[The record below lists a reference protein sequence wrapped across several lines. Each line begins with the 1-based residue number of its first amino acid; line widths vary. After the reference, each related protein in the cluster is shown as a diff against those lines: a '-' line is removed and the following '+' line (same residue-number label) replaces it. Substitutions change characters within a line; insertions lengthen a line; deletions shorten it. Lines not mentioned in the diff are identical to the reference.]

1 MAKPAPKL
9 TLNPSRD
16 IPFDR
21 LELSQSNVRRVK
33 AGVSIDTLAGD
44 IARRGLLQSL
54 GVRPILD
61 EEGQESGRYE
71 VPFGGRRYRA
81 LELLVKRKQ
90 LAKNVPIPC
99 MVRPA
104 GGDILAEEDSYAE
117 NAFRENLHPLDEFR
131 AMQSMVDKGNGA
143 EAIAAH
149 FHTTPAVVRQRL
161 KLATVS
167 PRLLDLYGED
177 EMSLDVLMAFT
188 VSDDHQR
195 QGEVWDQL
203 EHSFNKS
210 PSYIRQRLTESSVR
224 VADKRARFVGIE
236 AYLAAGGGIVRD
248 LFEADAGGWLTDP
261 ALLDRLVDEKLTA
274 EGERIAGEGWKWV
287 ATAIDLPWSA
297 TSGLRRLA
305 SEEVAMTEADDAALA
320 ALEAEADDLNE
331 RWAEE
336 RDVPEEVHDRLDA
349 IEIEIG
355 AISDRP
361 LLFDPAEVAIGGAFV
376 SIDYNGTTS
385 VERGFVRPEDE
396 PVADESRGESVGED
410 GEPMAATKD
419 GEQSGGVD
427 AAPASADED
436 EGEVLKPLPDRLVSD
451 LTAWR
456 TLALQNAIAGD
467 PALAF
472 LSVLH
477 AFVLDC
483 FFRLSEDSCV
493 QVSSNAVYFSNEPPK
508 LRDCAPGQAIAERA
522 AAWRERLPKS
532 DKELWDFLL
541 GLDSDDQSQLFAHCA
556 SVAVNAQAEI
566 VPKYDNGRISKRKV
580 ERRIAHSH
588 VASGSAARKEFLAG
602 GAEKPFES
610 ANRVQLPSSG
620 SIIQAGSIIPAALIT
635 GIRSDLP
642 GQVTAQVTENVYDSP
657 TGRTLLIPQG
667 SRLVGEYDSEI
678 AAGQNRVLLAWD
690 RLILPGGRSIRLD
703 RAPGA
708 DAAGMAGLSD
718 RTDYHWG
725 GMLRAAL
732 VSTLLGI
739 GAETGSSGDGD
750 VARAIRDGAQDSVGQ
765 TGRQIVERE
774 LRIPPTL
781 TIRPGHSFR
790 VMVTRDLVIEPARD
804 GR

>member
-1 MAKPAPKL
+1 MAKPVPKL
-9 TLNPSRD
+9 TLNQARE
-16 IPFDR
+16 IPLDR

-33 AGVSIDTLAGD
+33 AGVSIDTLAAD

-54 GVRPILD
+54 GVRPMLD
-61 EEGQESGRYE
+61 GAGQETGRYE

-81 LELLVKRKQ
+81 LELLVKQNR
-90 LAKNVPIPC
+90 LAKDVPIPC
-99 MVRPA
+99 MIRPA

-131 AMQSMVDKGNGA
+131 AMQAMVEKGNGA

-188 VSDDHQR
+188 VSDDHDR
-195 QGEVWDQL
+195 QCAVWDQL

-210 PSYIRQRLTESSVR
+210 PSYIRQRLTENSVR
-224 VADKRARFVGIE
+224 AADKRARFVGIE

-287 ATAIDLPWSA
+287 VTAIDLPWSA

-305 SEEVAMTEADDAALA
+305 SEEVAMTEEDDKALA

-349 IEIEIG
+349 IEIQIG

-361 LLFDPAEVAIGGAFV
+361 LLFDPTEVPIGGAFV
-376 SIDYNGTTS
+376 SIDHNGTTS

-396 PVADESRGESVGED
+396 PAADAGELESSGAD
-410 GEPMAATKD
+410 GEANAAT
-419 GEQSGGVD
+419 GAAGGGGSSEPVAAN
-427 AAPASADED
+427 AAPPSGEED
-436 EGEVLKPLPDRLVSD
+436 EGEVLKPLSDRLVSD

-522 AAWRERLPKS
+522 AMWRDRLPKL
-532 DKELWDFLL
+532 DKEVWDFLL
-541 GLDSDDQSQLFAHCA
+541 GLDPDDQSQLFAHCA

-588 VASGSAARKEFLAG
+588 VLARAVGLD
-602 GAEKPFES
+602 
-610 ANRVQLPSSG
+610 VV
-620 SIIQAGSIIPAALIT
+620 QAGWK
-635 GIRSDLP
+635 
-642 GQVTAQVTENVYDSP
+642 P
-657 TGRTLLIPQG
+657 T
-667 SRLVGEYDSEI
+667 
-678 AAGQNRVLLAWD
+678 AAGYFGAVTKPRILADVAEAKGENFAQMIDHLKKADMAREAERLLEECDW
-690 RLILPGGRSIRLD
+690 LPEPL
-703 RAPGA
+703 
-708 DAAGMAGLSD
+708 
-718 RTDYHWG
+718 RTPVVDG
-725 GMLRAAL
+725 
-732 VSTLLGI
+732 
-739 GAETGSSGDGD
+739 ETGSP
-750 VARAIRDGAQDSVGQ
+750 AAEA
-765 TGRQIVERE
+765 
-774 LRIPPTL
+774 
-781 TIRPGHSFR
+781 
-790 VMVTRDLVIEPARD
+790 EPAGAVEAHLPPYLDDDDDRLAVAAE
-804 GR
+804 